1 MNYEN
6 TARVINDDIF
16 DLINQCFDE
25 ERSSRNNEARLNFF
39 DTYKNYFVLTDDGS
53 YSINSKEI
61 NHKIIN
67 LKSFE
72 KLIIN
77 QKMT

>member
-39 DTYKNYFVLTDDGS
+39 DYIHLQVQLVR
-53 YSINSKEI
+53 
-61 NHKIIN
+61 HLRN
-67 LKSFE
+67 LSS
-72 KLIIN
+72 L
-77 QKMT
+77 

>member
-25 ERSSRNNEARLNFF
+25 ERSSRNNESRLNFF
-39 DTYKNYFVLTDDGS
+39 
-53 YSINSKEI
+53 
-61 NHKIIN
+61 
-67 LKSFE
+67 
-72 KLIIN
+72 
-77 QKMT
+77 